1 MPVLV
6 DWMFTLPLLHL
17 VSAMLLT
24 HTHILHTLFS
34 ISLDVEFKRPALC
47 LNPAEWTSLFLR
59 TVGTTIG
66 ELLKGAKQSTCHSMW
81 STLFVTSNLPP
92 QFLPQGP
99 EKYFFGVKLP
109 LQPPYVDPSATAMF
123 TLYEL
128 MCFMCWQCCCLLLL
142 LDLMAIINSSCG
154 FCYCAIWVWITRG
167 QLSCQCNHCLQTT
180 FEAFHCTF
188 NSFNELSSR
197 IPVCHRECDE
207 QFQKGEA
214 LGPALGLYH

>member
-1 MPVLV
+1 MWSLSVLLFVWTQLSELSPV
-6 DWMFTLPLLHL
+6 
-17 VSAMLLT
+17 
-24 HTHILHTLFS
+24 
-34 ISLDVEFKRPALC
+34 
-47 LNPAEWTSLFLR
+47 LR

-66 ELLKGAKQSTCHSMW
+66 ELLKGAKQSTCHSIW
-81 STLFVTSNLPP
+81 STLLFVTSNLPP

-99 EKYFFGVKLP
+99 EKYLLGGNCHYNTS
-109 LQPPYVDPSATAMF
+109 PPYVDPSATAMF

-128 MCFMCWQCCCLLLL
+128 MCWQCCCLLLL

-188 NSFNELSSR
+188 NSFNELSSS
-197 IPVCHRECDE
+197 IPVCQPRMWWTVSEGRGFRASFGALSLTPVLLECGAP
-207 QFQKGEA
+207 Q
-214 LGPALGLYH
+214 GLLIGSISYY